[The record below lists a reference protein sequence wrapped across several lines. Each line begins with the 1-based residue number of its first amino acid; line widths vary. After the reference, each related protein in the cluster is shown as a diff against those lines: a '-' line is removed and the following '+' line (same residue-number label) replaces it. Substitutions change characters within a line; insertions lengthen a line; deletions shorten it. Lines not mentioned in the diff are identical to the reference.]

1 MCTYYIRLGTN
12 HIDTSQFGIP
22 YFKHDFG
29 YEFGIVYP
37 VKANKSIAANPTDSV
52 SIPVLH
58 EFSKTVKNQT
68 FALSNFNTRQ
78 EHLKTTTGEELQ
90 LITYYS

>member
-1 MCTYYIRLGTN
+1 M
-12 HIDTSQFGIP
+12 GIP

-37 VKANKSIAANPTDSV
+37 VKANISNTANPTDSV

-58 EFSKTVKNQT
+58 EFSKTFKNQT
-68 FALSNFNTRQ
+68 SVVSNFNIHQ

-90 LITYYS
+90 LGIYSS